1 MDEETKKKV
10 DVEIANIIAMSGKLT
25 AEAGKLSAETAKVNA
40 DIIAMSGKLTAE
52 AGKLSAET
60 AKVNAETMKINSENK
75 YYPII
80 VTATATLAIVGLAR
94 LFFDS

>member
-1 MDEETKKKV
+1 MSGGKEMDEETKKKV
-10 DVEIANIIAMSGKLT
+10 DVEIANIIAMSAKLT
-25 AEAGKLSAETAKVNA
+25 AQ
-40 DIIAMSGKLTAE
+40 